1 MQLLCEGVTMKSMM
15 KKFLLTAVACACV
28 GTASY
33 CTAGAA
39 GVSSDMSKADAVKTD
54 MSQSVEVANEAAAPK
69 TGMPNPVHEFKTV
82 DEAAQYMNIVP
93 QLPKVMPVGF
103 NIESVSTINKDI
115 LQVIYTYR
123 DSADATRN
131 QAAGKSITYRVSNLK
146 EDISGDY
153 KHYKVTAVE
162 KVDGMKVT
170 FKGGEKMVYRVN
182 WFMDGQNHSMS
193 FERPVTR
200 DMAKAIIANTVVQK
214 QHTK

>member
-1 MQLLCEGVTMKSMM
+1 MKSTM

-39 GVSSDMSKADAVKTD
+39 GIGSDMSKADAVKAD

-69 TGMPNPVHEFKTV
+69 TGMPNPMHEFKTV

-93 QLPKVMPVGF
+93 QMPKVLPVGY

-115 LQVIYTYR
+115 LQVIYSYQ
-123 DSADATRN
+123 DGEDATRN
-131 QAAGKSITYRVSNLK
+131 QANGKRITYRVSTLK
-146 EDISGDY
+146 EDISGEY
-153 KHYKVTAVE
+153 TQHKVTATE
-162 KVDGMKVT
+162 KVDGVKVT
-170 FKGGEKMVYRVN
+170 FRGGEKMVYLVN
-182 WFMDGQNHSMS
+182 WAKDGQNHSMS

-200 DMAKAIIANTVVQK
+200 DMAKAIISNTVAQK
-214 QHTK
+214 QHTKYTK